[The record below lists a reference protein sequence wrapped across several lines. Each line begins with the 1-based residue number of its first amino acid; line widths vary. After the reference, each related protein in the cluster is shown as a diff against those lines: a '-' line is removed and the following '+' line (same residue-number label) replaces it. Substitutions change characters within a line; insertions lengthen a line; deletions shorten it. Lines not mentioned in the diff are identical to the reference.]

1 MKRNNLYK
9 VVIISVSVIVILLLL
24 SVIPEFKIG
33 TFTFKPIN
41 ILSDIL
47 RSSKNQKMN
56 LPKIKPQ
63 YIDTCKKDMVCFEDF
78 NPGKTSLDTFFCA
91 LSRIKK
97 NNEIVRVA
105 YFGDSFIEGDVMLED
120 LRDTL
125 QKVYGGRGVG
135 YVPIT
140 SMVAGFRETIV
151 HSFSNFKTYSVI
163 DKSFSPVPI
172 GFSGMTFVPEPEN
185 FVSYRPAVR
194 RRFLNFFYDIRLFY
208 GKCGGSEF
216 HYTLNGSGSKQA
228 VLKGNNAVNVYN
240 IPGDSI
246 RSVSFRFSAD
256 KDLKLYGTS
265 FEGGPGIYIDNFSVR
280 GNSGYGLMRTP
291 ESIFNQIDSIQKY
304 KLIVLHFGLNVVAHG
319 CIKYDWYK
327 KVMDKVIAHV
337 KKCFPHTS
345 ILLVSVSDRSTKI
358 NGEYAT
364 MPEVPLLLETQRE
377 LASNNKI
384 AFWNLYDAMGG
395 ENSMV
400 RFVENK
406 PPLANRDYTHLNFKG
421 ARKIAYIFAQTILYE
436 QFKYEKKKTY
446 R

>member
-1 MKRNNLYK
+1 MKRNHLYQ
-9 VVIISVSVIVILLLL
+9 VVIISVSVIAVLFLL

-33 TFTFKPIN
+33 SFTFKPIH

-47 RSSKNQKMN
+47 KSTKENKADIQ
-56 LPKIKPQ
+56 KIKPL
-63 YIDTCKKDMVCFEDF
+63 YIDTCRKGMVCFEDF
-78 NPGKTSLDTFFCA
+78 SADRSSMDTFFNA

-97 NNEIVRVA
+97 NKEIVRVA

-125 QKVYGGRGVG
+125 QKLFGGRGVG
-135 YVPIT
+135 YMPIT

-151 HSFSNFKTYSVI
+151 HSFAHFKTYSVI
-163 DKSFSPVPI
+163 DKSVSPVPI
-172 GFSGMTFVPEPEN
+172 GFSGMTFIPEAEN
-185 FVSYRPAVR
+185 FVSYRPAVK
-194 RRFLNFFYDIRLFY
+194 RRFLNYFYNIRLFY
-208 GKCGGSEF
+208 GKSGSSEIN
-216 HYTLNGSGSKQA
+216 YTLNGSGGKQA
-228 VLKGNNAVNVYN
+228 MLKGDKEVNVFS

-246 RSVSFRFSAD
+246 KSVSFRFPAD
-256 KDLKLYGTS
+256 KGLKLYGAS
-265 FEGGPGIYIDNFSVR
+265 FEGGPGVYIDNFSVR

-291 ESIFNQIDSIQKY
+291 ENIFSQVDSIQKY

-319 CIKYDWYK
+319 CKKYDWYK
-327 KVMDKVIAHV
+327 KMMEKVIAHV

-345 ILLVSVSDRSTKI
+345 ILLVSVSDRSTRL
-358 NGEYAT
+358 NGDYTT

-377 LASNNKI
+377 LAADNKI

-400 RFVENK
+400 KFVENK

-436 QFKYEKKKTY
+436 QFKYEKKTY
-446 R
+446 GR

>member
-1 MKRNNLYK
+1 MNRNNLYK
-9 VVIISVSVIVILLLL
+9 VFIIAVSVIVILLLL
-24 SVIPEFKIG
+24 SVIPEFRIG
-33 TFTFKPIN
+33 NFTFKRIN

-47 RSSKNQKMN
+47 KNSKTGK
-56 LPKIKPQ
+56 PDFPVIKPQ
-63 YIDTCKKDMVCFEDF
+63 YIDTCKKGMVCFEDF
-78 NPGKTSLDTFFCA
+78 SPGKTSLDTFFCA
-91 LSRIKK
+91 LARIKK
-97 NNEIVRVA
+97 NKEIVRIA

-151 HSFSNFKTYSVI
+151 HSFANFKTYSVT
-163 DKSFSPVPI
+163 DKSFSSVPI
-172 GFSGMTFVPEPEN
+172 GFSGMTFVPQSDN
-185 FVSYRPAVR
+185 FVTYRPAVR

-208 GKCGGSEF
+208 GKCDDTKFNYS
-216 HYTLNGSGSKQA
+216 LNGTGSKQA
-228 VLKGNNAVNVYN
+228 VLAGNKDVNVFS

-246 RSVSFRFSAD
+246 RSVNFRFPAD

-265 FEGGPGIYIDNFSVR
+265 FEGGPGIYIDNYSVR
-280 GNSGYGLMRTP
+280 GNSGYGLLRTH
-291 ESIFNQIDSIQKY
+291 ENIFSRFDSIQKY
-304 KLIVLHFGLNVVAHG
+304 KLVVLHFGLNVVSRG
-319 CIKYDWYK
+319 CKNYDWYK
-327 KVMDKVIAHV
+327 KMMDKVIAHV

-345 ILLVSVSDRSTKI
+345 ILLVSVSDRSTKM
-358 NGEYAT
+358 NGEYTT
-364 MPEVPLLLETQRE
+364 MPEVPLLLETQRG
-377 LASNNKI
+377 LASENKI

-400 RFVENK
+400 KYVENK

-421 ARKIAYIFAQTILYE
+421 ARKVAYIFAQTILYE
-436 QFKYEKKKTY
+436 QFKYEKKKSC